1 MREDWQTVKLES
13 VSVVSAGNS
22 APQDKSLFEGGE
34 NYFIRTSDVGKIKT
48 GCISGSEDKLNS
60 EGIKKLRLFPKE
72 TILLPKSGASTWLNH
87 RVVMTRDGYVSSHL
101 ATVSP
106 DKSLTAKNFL
116 FYYLQLVRAQDLMP
130 DNNYPSLRLSDIK
143 GISVPL
149 PPLPE
154 QERIV
159 SILDK
164 AFEGIDQAI
173 AQTEQNL
180 ASARELFES
189 YLNNIFT
196 QKGDDWVEKKLGDV
210 CDFLN
215 GFAFKSADTVTKS
228 DVQLIRMGNLY
239 QNVLDLDRK
248 PAFYPSRFKDDHSRY
263 LLSEGDFIISL
274 TGTVDKEDYGYTVEI
289 PDCSHSLLLN
299 QRIAKFTNFSDD
311 IYKRF
316 LLYFLRSRVF
326 LDELYASA
334 RGVRQANLSTVTMK
348 ELSVFFPDVDSQRK
362 LVGKFDNLRAQTYQ
376 LIALYTQKLNDLKE
390 LKQSLLQQAFA
401 GELTKEVAA

>member
-1 MREDWQTVKLES
+1 MRDEWQTVKLVDACEVYQPKTIS
-13 VSVVSAGNS
+13 KKEMLPDGEFVVFGANGIIGRYDKFNHEEPQVLVTCRGATCGSINVSEPYAWITGN
-22 APQDKSLFEGGE
+22 AMV
-34 NYFIRTSDVGKIKT
+34 IR
-48 GCISGSEDKLNS
+48 
-60 EGIKKLRLFPKE
+60 PKADDFSKRYLE
-72 TILLPKSGASTWLNH
+72 
-87 RVVMTRDGYVSSHL
+87 
-101 ATVSP
+101 
-106 DKSLTAKNFL
+106 
-116 FYYLQLVRAQDLMP
+116 YYLRGAVDFTTVITGAAQPQITRQSLALVDFSFPL
-130 DNNYPSLRLSDIK
+130 LS
-143 GISVPL
+143 
-149 PPLPE
+149 E

-159 SILDK
+159 AILDK

-173 AQTEQNL
+173 AHTEQNL

-189 YLNNIFT
+189 YLNKIFT
-196 QKGDDWVEKKLGDV
+196 QRGDGWVEKKLGDV

-215 GFAFKSADTVTKS
+215 GFAFKSADTVTES

-362 LVGKFDNLRAQTYQ
+362 LVGKFDYLRAQTYQ
-376 LIALYTQKLNDLKE
+376 LIALYSQKCKSLKE

-401 GELTKEVAA
+401 GELTKEAVA